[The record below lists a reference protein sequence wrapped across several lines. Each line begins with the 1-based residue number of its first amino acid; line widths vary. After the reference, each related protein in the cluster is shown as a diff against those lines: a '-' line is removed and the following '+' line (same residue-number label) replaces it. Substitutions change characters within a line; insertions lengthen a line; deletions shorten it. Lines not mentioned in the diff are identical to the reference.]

1 MSDNSRLVK
10 NTVLLYIRMLL
21 VMAISL
27 YTSRIVLQ
35 NLGITDYGLY
45 EVVGSVATMFI
56 FLNTAMNSS
65 TQRYLTIAIA
75 KRDDALLR
83 KIFNVSVVIH
93 TIIGIIIIIICEV
106 FGLWFISNK
115 MAIPEGRELAVF
127 WSFQLSM
134 VATFV
139 TIISVPYNALLIARE
154 RMDAFAYISI
164 IDVLFKLFIAF
175 VISVV
180 NFDRLIFYALLLA
193 VSQVIVRLM
202 YTFYCN
208 RKFAECKFNFYS
220 FDSLYKEM
228 TVFASWGL
236 LGHVAFI
243 INTAVQNML
252 LNVFFTPV
260 VNAARGIAI
269 RVSGAITGFSE
280 NFQTAVSPQI
290 TKSWAT
296 DNRERTYALIYNS
309 TRFSLYLLWI
319 LSLPVFVCM
328 DEILSIWLVEV
339 PDYSNVFLR
348 LILVYNLID
357 AGANPLNMAIRANG
371 KIKYPEVLSGLILI
385 MNFPLS
391 YVALKLGSG
400 PEAVFYILIICRIMC
415 LSVRLFYTNKYLGM
429 PISEYLKRV
438 VLVPVSVL
446 FLSLVIPFI
455 CSHYFAFTNV
465 IVRLLVLS
473 ILCVIS
479 SSIFIYTIG
488 VNKSEKLYIKNILKE
503 KIFHK

>member
-1 MSDNSRLVK
+1 
-10 NTVLLYIRMLL
+10 MLL

-75 KRDDALLR
+75 QKDDEQLR

-93 TIIGIIIIIICEV
+93 TIIGIIIISVCEI

-115 MAIPEGRELAVF
+115 MAIPEGRELAVH

-134 VATFV
+134 IATFV

-164 IDVLFKLFIAF
+164 VDVLFKLFIAF
-175 VISVV
+175 VISIV

-193 VSQVIVRLM
+193 LSQVLVRFI
-202 YTFYCN
+202 YSFYCN
-208 RKFAECKFNFYS
+208 RKFPECKFKFYP

-296 DNRERTYALIYNS
+296 DNRERTYSLIYNS

-328 DEILSIWLVEV
+328 DDILSIWLVEV
-339 PDYSNVFLR
+339 PEYSSIFLR
-348 LILVYNLID
+348 LILIYNLID

-371 KIKYPEVLSGLILI
+371 KIKYPEVISGIILI

-391 YVALKLGSG
+391 YVALKLGYG
-400 PEAVFYILIICRIMC
+400 PEYVFYILIICRILC
-415 LSVRLFYTNKYLGM
+415 LSVRLFFTNKYLGL
-429 PISEYLKRV
+429 PVNEYLKRV
-438 VLVPVSVL
+438 VLLPLSVL
-446 FLSLVIPFI
+446 SLSLVIPLVCAHHI
-455 CSHYFAFTNV
+455 LISNV
-465 IVRLLVLS
+465 ILKILVLS
-473 ILCVIS
+473 LICVVS
-479 SSIFIYTIG
+479 SFIFIYSIG
-488 VNKSEKLYIKNILKE
+488 ISKSEKIYIHNTLKD
-503 KIFHK
+503 KLFH

>member
-1 MSDNSRLVK
+1 
-10 NTVLLYIRMLL
+10 
-21 VMAISL
+21 
-27 YTSRIVLQ
+27 
-35 NLGITDYGLY
+35 
-45 EVVGSVATMFI
+45 
-56 FLNTAMNSS
+56 
-65 TQRYLTIAIA
+65 
-75 KRDDALLR
+75 
-83 KIFNVSVVIH
+83 
-93 TIIGIIIIIICEV
+93 
-106 FGLWFISNK
+106 
-115 MAIPEGRELAVF
+115 
-127 WSFQLSM
+127 
-134 VATFV
+134 
-139 TIISVPYNALLIARE
+139 
-154 RMDAFAYISI
+154 
-164 IDVLFKLFIAF
+164 
-175 VISVV
+175 
-180 NFDRLIFYALLLA
+180 
-193 VSQVIVRLM
+193 
-202 YTFYCN
+202 
-208 RKFAECKFNFYS
+208 
-220 FDSLYKEM
+220 M

>member
-1 MSDNSRLVK
+1 
-10 NTVLLYIRMLL
+10 MLL

-35 NLGITDYGLY
+35 NLGINDYGLY

-75 KRDDALLR
+75 QKDDEQLR

-93 TIIGIIIIIICEV
+93 TIIGIIIISVCEI
-106 FGLWFISNK
+106 FGLWFIANK
-115 MAIPEGRELAVF
+115 MAIPEGRELAVH
-127 WSFQLSM
+127 WSFQFSM
-134 VATFV
+134 IATFV

-164 IDVLFKLFIAF
+164 VDVLFKLFIAF

-180 NFDRLIFYALLLA
+180 SFDRLIFYALLLA
-193 VSQVIVRLM
+193 VSQVIVRLI
-202 YTFYCN
+202 YSFYCN
-208 RKFAECKFNFYS
+208 RKFPECKFKFYH

-236 LGHVAFI
+236 LGHVAYI

-296 DNRERTYALIYNS
+296 NNRERTYSLIYNS
-309 TRFSLYLLWI
+309 TRFSIYLLWI
-319 LSLPVFVCM
+319 LSLPVFICM
-328 DEILSIWLVEV
+328 DDILSLWLVEV

-371 KIKYPEVLSGLILI
+371 KIKYPEVLSSLILI

-391 YVALKLGSG
+391 YVALKIGYG
-400 PEAVFYILIICRIMC
+400 PEYVFYILIICRLLC
-415 LSVRLFYTNKYLGM
+415 LSVRLYFTNKYLGL
-429 PISEYLKRV
+429 PVNEYLKRV
-438 VLVPVSVL
+438 VLLPLGVL
-446 FLSLVIPFI
+446 LLSLVIPFI
-455 CSHYFAFTNV
+455 CAHQITFPNV
-465 IVRLLVLS
+465 LVRIIVLS
-473 ILCVIS
+473 IICFVS
-479 SSIFIYTIG
+479 TFVFIYSIG
-488 VNKSEKLYIKNILKE
+488 VTKSEKIYIHNTLKE
-503 KIFHK
+503 KLFH